1 MSTMT
6 IHEVRLSPTRVPT
19 RVVRP
24 AARRV
29 ERPSTVRLTRRG
41 RVTVLLLGLALA
53 LAGGIFLGAGSAA
66 TERPGTPEPTRVVQV
81 GTGDTL
87 WAIAADAAAAT
98 GEDDVRD
105 MVDRIERL
113 NALESGMVLAGQR
126 LRVPTD

>member
-6 IHEVRLSPTRVPT
+6 IHEVRLSPTRVA
-19 RVVRP
+19 RP

-29 ERPSTVRLTRRG
+29 DRPSTVRLTRRG

-66 TERPGTPEPTRVVQV
+66 TERQGTPDPTRVVQV

-98 GEDDVRD
+98 GEDDVRA

-113 NALESGMVLAGQR
+113 NSLESGMVLAGQR

>member
-6 IHEVRLSPTRVPT
+6 IHEVRLSPTRVA
-19 RVVRP
+19 RP

-66 TERPGTPEPTRVVQV
+66 TERPGDPDRTRVVQV

-98 GEDDVRD
+98 GEDDVRA

>member
-6 IHEVRLSPTRVPT
+6 IHEVRLSPTRVT
-19 RVVRP
+19 RR

-41 RVTVLLLGLALA
+41 RVTVLLIGLLLA
-53 LAGGIFLGAGSAA
+53 LAGGILLGAGSAA
-66 TERPGTPEPTRVVQV
+66 TERPGTPDPTRIVLV

-98 GEDDVRD
+98 GEDDVRA

>member
-6 IHEVRLSPTRVPT
+6 IHEVRLSPTRVA
-19 RVVRP
+19 RP

-41 RVTVLLLGLALA
+41 RVTVLLLG
-53 LAGGIFLGAGSAA
+53 
-66 TERPGTPEPTRVVQV
+66 TERPGTPDPTRVVQV

-98 GEDDVRD
+98 GEDDVRA

-113 NALESGMVLAGQR
+113 NSLESGMVLAGQR

>member
-6 IHEVRLSPTRVPT
+6 IHEVRLSPTRVT
-19 RVVRP
+19 RP

-41 RVTVLLLGLALA
+41 RVTVLLLGLVLA
-53 LAGGIFLGAGSAA
+53 LAGGITLGAGSAA
-66 TERPGTPEPTRVVQV
+66 TERPGTPDPTRVVLV

-98 GEDDVRD
+98 GEDDDRD
-105 MVDRIERL
+105 VVDRIERL

>member
-6 IHEVRLSPTRVPT
+6 IHEVRLSPTRVA
-19 RVVRP
+19 RP
-24 AARRV
+24 AVRRA

-66 TERPGTPEPTRVVQV
+66 TERPGAPDPTRVVQV

-87 WAIAADAAAAT
+87 WGIAADAAAAT
-98 GEDDVRD
+98 GEGDVRA

>member
-6 IHEVRLSPTRVPT
+6 IHEVRLSPTRVS
-19 RVVRP
+19 RP

-41 RVTVLLLGLALA
+41 RVTVLVLGLALA

-66 TERPGTPEPTRVVQV
+66 TERPGAESTRVVQV

-87 WAIAADAAAAT
+87 WEIAADAATAT
-98 GEDDVRD
+98 GEDDVRA
-105 MVDRIERL
+105 MVDRIESL

>member
-6 IHEVRLSPTRVPT
+6 IHEVRLSPARVA
-19 RVVRP
+19 RP
-24 AARRV
+24 AVRRA

-66 TERPGTPEPTRVVQV
+66 TERPGAPDPTRGVQV

-87 WAIAADAAAAT
+87 WGIAADAAAAT
-98 GEDDVRD
+98 GEGDVRA

>member
-6 IHEVRLSPTRVPT
+6 IHEVRLSPTRVT
-19 RVVRP
+19 RP

-41 RVTVLLLGLALA
+41 RVTVLLLGLVLA

-66 TERPGTPEPTRVVQV
+66 TERRGTPDPTRIVQV

>member
-6 IHEVRLSPTRVPT
+6 IHEVRLSPTRVT
-19 RVVRP
+19 RP

-41 RVTVLLLGLALA
+41 RVTVLLLGLVLA
-53 LAGGIFLGAGSAA
+53 LAGGITLGAGSAA
-66 TERPGTPEPTRVVQV
+66 TERPGTPDPTRVVLV

-98 GEDDVRD
+98 GEDDVRL
-105 MVDRIERL
+105 MVDRIEDL

>member
-6 IHEVRLSPTRVPT
+6 IHEVRLSPTRVA
-19 RVVRP
+19 RP

-41 RVTVLLLGLALA
+41 RVTVLLLGLVLA
-53 LAGGIFLGAGSAA
+53 LAGGITLGAGSAA
-66 TERPGTPEPTRVVQV
+66 TERPGTPDPTRVVLV

-87 WAIAADAAAAT
+87 WAIAAAADAAT
-98 GEDDVRD
+98 GEDVVRD

-113 NALESGMVLAGQR
+113 NSLESGMVLAGQR

>member
-6 IHEVRLSPTRVPT
+6 IHEVRLSPARVS
-19 RVVRP
+19 RP
-24 AARRV
+24 ATRRV

-66 TERPGTPEPTRVVQV
+66 TERPGAESTRVVQV

-87 WAIAADAAAAT
+87 WEIAAAAAAAT
-98 GEDDVRD
+98 GEDDVRT
-105 MVDRIERL
+105 MVDRIEHL

>member
-6 IHEVRLSPTRVPT
+6 IHEVRLSPTRVA
-19 RVVRP
+19 RP

-53 LAGGIFLGAGSAA
+53 LAGGIFLGAGSVA
-66 TERPGTPEPTRVVQV
+66 TERPGTPEPTRIVQV

-98 GEDDVRD
+98 GEDDVRA

>member
-6 IHEVRLSPTRVPT
+6 IHEVRLSPTRVS
-19 RVVRP
+19 RP
-24 AARRV
+24 AARRL

-41 RVTVLLLGLALA
+41 RVTVLVLGLALA

-66 TERPGTPEPTRVVQV
+66 TERPGAESTRIVQV

-87 WAIAADAAAAT
+87 WEIAADAAAAT
-98 GEDDVRD
+98 GEDDVRA
-105 MVDRIERL
+105 MVDRIEDL

>member
-6 IHEVRLSPTRVPT
+6 IHEVRLSPTRVS
-19 RVVRP
+19 RP
-24 AARRV
+24 VARRV

-53 LAGGIFLGAGSAA
+53 LAGGIFLGAG
-66 TERPGTPEPTRVVQV
+66 
-81 GTGDTL
+81 
-87 WAIAADAAAAT
+87 AAAAT
-98 GEDDVRD
+98 GEDDVRG
-105 MVDRIERL
+105 MVDRIASL

>member
-6 IHEVRLSPTRVPT
+6 IHEVRLSPTRVT
-19 RVVRP
+19 RP

-29 ERPSTVRLTRRG
+29 EL
-41 RVTVLLLGLALA
+41 
-53 LAGGIFLGAGSAA
+53 LGAGSAA
-66 TERPGTPEPTRVVQV
+66 TERPGTPDPTRIVLV